1 MIFYYVN
8 AGKYFTL
15 YDAVK
20 SILPEFFHP
29 ADEEE
34 GKDGVIKLVRIQ
46 GIEPKMEI
54 PFSWVVNNLMN
65 PDYFLHICVYIN
77 AGRPMGT

>member
-29 ADEEE
+29 AEEE
-34 GKDGVIKLVRIQ
+34 SKDGVIKVVRIQ
-46 GIEPKMEI
+46 EIELKMEI

-65 PDYFLHICVYIN
+65 LDYFLHICVYIN
-77 AGRPMGT
+77 AGRPMGM